1 MMHLVKKLKNLK
13 NLKDVLKDIDSD
25 FSKNAGVASVSSYG
39 SYGNKQSNFKA
50 NKAIDLFDFLELSS
64 SWNKIVGPRLSQF
77 TIPLKLKNKS
87 LTILTSHPVYAQQL
101 KYMETEIIKSIGNV
115 LPATKGQ
122 IKKIFFQVDNQ
133 FFQKKKSEV
142 ERKEIVKQEVENR
155 LHPQSPEYKA
165 IMRDAQEQFSD
176 IEDEELKKS
185 LTSILMQL
193 RTKK

>member
-1 MMHLVKKLKNLK
+1 MHLVKKLKNLK
-13 NLKDVLKDIDSD
+13 NLKDVLKDLDND
-25 FSKNAGVASVSSYG
+25 FSKNAGVSSISSYG
-39 SYGNKQSNFKA
+39 NYGNKSSSFKA
-50 NKAIDLFDFLELSS
+50 NKAIDLFDFLELSN
-64 SWNKIVGPRLSQF
+64 SWDKVVGPRLSQF
-77 TIPLKLKNKS
+77 TIPLKLKNKA

-115 LPATKGQ
+115 LPATRGQ

-133 FFQKKKSEV
+133 FFQKKKAQV
-142 ERKEIVKQEVENR
+142 TKKETVKQEVENR

-165 IMRDAQEQFSD
+165 IMRDAQMQFSD
-176 IEDEELKKS
+176 IDDEELKNS